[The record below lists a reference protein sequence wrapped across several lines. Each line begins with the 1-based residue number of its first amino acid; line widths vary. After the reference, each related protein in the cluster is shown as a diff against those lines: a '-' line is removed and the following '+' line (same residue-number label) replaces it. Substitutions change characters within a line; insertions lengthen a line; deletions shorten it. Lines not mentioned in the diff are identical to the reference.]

1 MVLNKLNSFQIILLS
16 EHPSLMLLNYIILH
30 TIQQTKPYVARFR
43 HPIMKYLGSHSAP
56 GL

>member
-1 MVLNKLNSFQIILLS
+1 
-16 EHPSLMLLNYIILH
+16 MLLNYIILH